1 VIKKAADVKPDFSVL
16 IPARN
21 EGGRIALTIQSAAR
35 ARATSARVEFI
46 VVDDASTDDCV
57 ERLTAAVPLL
67 LQEPSIDI
75 RVCRLEQHSGNYRAR
90 NTAALLASADILF
103 ITDAH
108 VRFCHG
114 WDEKVLE
121 HIRPNRILAGTITQ
135 EGSSFKG
142 YGCSLMVPLMG
153 TSWRRAPVEGIHEVP
168 IAVCAAT
175 AMPRDLFESLGG
187 YDEGMI
193 HYGGGEPE
201 FSVRSWL
208 HGAEIH
214 SVPDLEIQHEF
225 KPRQE
230 LGRFLESIRPRWVHN
245 LLRFGLLYLSELG
258 CTQLLRFHALRFP
271 HVFAQALSM
280 IDASDVWERRKQ
292 LEQSRKYSFEWFVH
306 AFDLRNQIGGEIL

>member
-1 VIKKAADVKPDFSVL
+1 VKPDFSVL

-35 ARATSARVEFI
+35 ARTTGARAEFI
-46 VVDDASTDDCV
+46 VVDDASFDDCID
-57 ERLTAAVPLL
+57 RLTAAAPLL
-67 LQEPSIDI
+67 LDEPRIDI
-75 RVCRLEQHSGNYRAR
+75 RVCRLEQHAGNYHAR
-90 NTAALLASADILF
+90 NAAAWLASADILF

-108 VRFCHG
+108 VRFCTG

-121 HIRPNRILAGTITQ
+121 HIRSNRILAGTITQ

-153 TSWRRAPVEGIHEVP
+153 TSWERAPADGIREVP

-175 AMPRDLFESLGG
+175 ALPRSLFEYLGG

-201 FSVRSWL
+201 FSVRAWL
-208 HGAEIH
+208 QGAEIF
-214 SVPDLEIQHEF
+214 SVPDLEVQHEF

-230 LGRFLESIRPRWVHN
+230 LGRFLDGIRQQWVHN
-245 LLRFGLLYLSELG
+245 CLRFGLLYLSELG
-258 CTQLLRFHALRFP
+258 CTQLLRFHALKFP
-271 HVFAQALSM
+271 KVFAQALSM
-280 IDASDVWERRKQ
+280 VNDSDVWERRRQ
-292 LEQSRKYSFEWFVH
+292 LEQSRKHSFEWFVH
-306 AFDLRNQIGGEIL
+306 TFALRNQIGGEII